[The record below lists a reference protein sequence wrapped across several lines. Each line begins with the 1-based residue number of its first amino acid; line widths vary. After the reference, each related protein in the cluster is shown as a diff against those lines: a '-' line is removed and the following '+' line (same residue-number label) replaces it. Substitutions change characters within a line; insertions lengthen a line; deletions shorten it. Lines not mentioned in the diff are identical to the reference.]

1 MSEFDEEEVKRRV
14 IRNVRKRVRERLFS
28 KKMLFLLFLLGMGI
42 GIVGIPT
49 VINQA
54 WAWQVANSLIT
65 INGLIIGFSILGL
78 TVFLRRG
85 YTENLFKKLVEE
97 SADNLI
103 TDFKG
108 LWKSQQKTSNEEL
121 VERFISNAIYPFI
134 DIEYFRGVILTSM
147 VCSLVSIGSCLMLFG
162 VPSGNINLP
171 LKLLY
176 TIIYGLAVS
185 MLIWSAYYIMHG
197 ISLFAEKV
205 IEIRT
210 EEGSKIAL
218 EVFKRKLHEFIKEN
232 ESKQK

>member
-85 YTENLFKKLVEE
+85 YTENLFKKRLG
-97 SADNLI
+97 NL
-103 TDFKG
+103 G
-108 LWKSQQKTSNEEL
+108 
-121 VERFISNAIYPFI
+121 
-134 DIEYFRGVILTSM
+134 
-147 VCSLVSIGSCLMLFG
+147 
-162 VPSGNINLP
+162 
-171 LKLLY
+171 
-176 TIIYGLAVS
+176 
-185 MLIWSAYYIMHG
+185 
-197 ISLFAEKV
+197 
-205 IEIRT
+205 
-210 EEGSKIAL
+210 
-218 EVFKRKLHEFIKEN
+218 RK
-232 ESKQK
+232 